1 MNDNLPASSKFWK
14 LEQRINLDKEVQI
27 MKCDK
32 CKKNEVKIVIQGVG
46 NFCMDCNNEMMA
58 EELDVKLF
66 KEFNKELAVIDSNG
80 EYHIFEISNHV
91 MPGFSKWEACEK
103 DGYTFE
109 VMIGTDEDQES
120 GFKELQLKIFSG
132 LSYKSLHS
140 CDMSTLYDNAI
151 FIDGKQFG
159 LNSVGTGVITS
170 DSTNDDD
177 TDHHGIV
184 IDGHFISFNDFGRMT
199 SAYSGFTMEYQFRDA
214 TEEPLSKN
222 MAFKKVDISKEAV
235 LLRFNRYQ
243 EWLLEENV
251 LPYENESA
259 YFQAMKE
266 CIGDL
271 DLMLI
276 SNLRDACKEVAEIMI
291 AKLDS
296 VKSESQKM
304 IDQLIDKIEQEIW
317 FM

>member
-1 MNDNLPASSKFWK
+1 MNKDVP
-14 LEQRINLDKEVQI
+14 I

-32 CKKNEVKIVIQGVG
+32 CKKNEVRIVIQGVG

-58 EELDVKLF
+58 KELDIELF
-66 KEFNKELAVIDSNG
+66 KDFNKELAVIDSNG
-80 EYHIFEISNHV
+80 EYHIFDISNHI

-120 GFKELQLKIFSG
+120 GFKELQLKIFSA

-140 CDMSTLYDNAI
+140 NDMSTLYDNAI
-151 FIDGKQFG
+151 IIDGRQFG

-170 DSTNDDD
+170 DSTNDDP
-177 TDHHGIV
+177 DHHGIV

-199 SAYSGFTMEYQFRDA
+199 SQYSGFTMEYQFRDA
-214 TEEPLSKN
+214 SEEQLSKN

-235 LLRFNRYQ
+235 LLRFSRYQ
-243 EWLLEENV
+243 KWLLKENV
-251 LPYENESA
+251 LPFENESA

-266 CIGDL
+266 CIDDL
-271 DLMLI
+271 NLMLI
-276 SNLRDACKEVAEIMI
+276 SNLRDACKEVADTMI
-291 AKLDS
+291 AKLEL
-296 VKSESQKM
+296 VKSKSQET
-304 IDQLIDKIEQEIW
+304 IDQLINKIEQEIW
-317 FM
+317 FL